1 MIVITGGLGY
11 IGSHANKELNKKGY
25 ETLTVDNLI
34 YGHKEFDKWGK
45 SEFCDLSDL
54 EGMKKIFNN
63 YPIKAVMHFAAFAYV
78 GESMEDPRKYYDN
91 NMVNTLNLL
100 KLMLENDVKHF
111 IFSSSCAVYG
121 MPQKTILHEDHPK
134 NPTNPYGNTKL
145 AVENIMEDFD
155 RAYGLKYV
163 SLRYFNASGADP
175 DCEIG
180 EWHEPETHLIP
191 LTLDAAL
198 GKRDCIEIYGTD
210 YPTPDGTCLRDY
222 IHVTDLA
229 DAHILALEYLM
240 KHSSSEI
247 FNLGNEKGF
256 SVKEVIERAREITG
270 EKIKA
275 VDTPRRP
282 GDPPILVAT
291 SEKIKKV
298 LGWKPKYNSID
309 AILSTAWAWH
319 KKLYGEFK

>member
-1 MIVITGGLGY
+1 
-11 IGSHANKELNKKGY
+11 
-25 ETLTVDNLI
+25 VDNLI

-78 GESMEDPRKYYDN
+78 GESMEDPQKYYDN
-91 NMVNTLNLL
+91 NMVNSLNLL
-100 KLMLENDVKHF
+100 KLMLENEVKHF

-134 NPTNPYGNTKL
+134 NPINPYGKTKL
-145 AVENIMEDFD
+145 AVENILEDFD

-198 GKRDCIEIYGTD
+198 GKRDSIEIYGTD

-240 KHSSSEI
+240 KHNRSEI

-275 VDTPRRP
+275 VETPRRP
-282 GDPPILVAT
+282 GDPPVLVAT

-298 LGWKPKYNSID
+298 LSWKPKYNTID
-309 AILSTAWAWH
+309 SILSTAWDWH
-319 KKLYGEFK
+319 KKLYKEFK

>member
-1 MIVITGGLGY
+1 MILITGGLGY
-11 IGSHANKELNKKGY
+11 IGPHANKELNKKGY
-25 ETLTVDNLI
+25 ETLSVDNLI
-34 YGHKEFDKWGK
+34 YGHKEFAKWGK
-45 SEFCDLSDL
+45 FEFCDLSDT
-54 EGMKKIFNN
+54 EGMKKIFSR
-63 YPIKAVMHFAAFAYV
+63 YPIKAVMHFAAFTYV
-78 GESMEDPRKYYDN
+78 GESMEDPQKYYDN

-100 KLMLENDVKHF
+100 KLMLETNVKYF

-121 MPQKTILHEDHPK
+121 MPQKTPLHEGHPK
-134 NPTNPYGNTKL
+134 NPINPYGKTKL
-145 AVENIMEDFD
+145 AVENMLEDFD
-155 RAYGLKYV
+155 SAYGLRYV

-198 GKRDCIEIYGTD
+198 GERDHVEIYGTD
-210 YPTPDGTCLRDY
+210 YPTSDGTCLRDY

-240 KHSSSEI
+240 KHNTSEI

-298 LGWKPKYNSID
+298 LGWQPIYNSID
-309 AILSTAWAWH
+309 AILSTAWDWH
-319 KKLYGEFK
+319 KKLYKEYK